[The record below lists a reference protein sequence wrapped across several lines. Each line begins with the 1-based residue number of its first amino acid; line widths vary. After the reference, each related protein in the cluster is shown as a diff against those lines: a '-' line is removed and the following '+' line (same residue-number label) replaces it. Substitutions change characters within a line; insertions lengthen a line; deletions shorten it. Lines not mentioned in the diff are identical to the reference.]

1 MNAWR
6 PGVKQKFQIL
16 ENFFVMIFLLP
27 TAWYQKL
34 KFYRSDSEK
43 QEGCGE
49 GAHERLI
56 EPQVT
61 MQWLLA
67 KPMSFSNIPAFLDL
81 NGN

>member
-1 MNAWR
+1 MPDVLGLNKISDSRKLFWHD
-6 PGVKQKFQIL
+6 
-16 ENFFVMIFLLP
+16 FFYYLQP
-27 TAWYQKL
+27 DTKT
-34 KFYRSDSEK
+34 SDSEK

-67 KPMSFSNIPAFLDL
+67 KPRSFSNIPAFLDI